1 MPPDRPGVGSKDEA
15 AAPTLIH
22 AVLLDITRLRC
33 HERVQPDLLAQ
44 MREEIRRD
52 GVLKRPILVADR
64 DWVILDGH
72 HRYEALRE
80 LGCRRIPAYV
90 VDYRSDVVHVG
101 VWPDAIVREVTKE
114 EVIRRG
120 VTGNL
125 FPPKTSRHTVRARVW
140 DRPTPL
146 RDLM

>member
-1 MPPDRPGVGSKDEA
+1 MPSDRPGVGSKEEPT
-15 AAPTLIH
+15 APTLIR
-22 AVLLDITRLRC
+22 VVVVEISRLRC
-33 HERVQPDLLAQ
+33 HERIQPDLLTQ

-52 GVLKRPILVADR
+52 GVLRTPILVADR

-90 VDYRSDVVHVG
+90 VDYDSDVVHVG
-101 VWPDAIVREVTKE
+101 VWPNAIVREVTKE

-125 FPPKTSRHTVRARVW
+125 FPPKTSRHTVRVSVQ